1 MEKELIQIG
10 LEFLFGPIQ
19 KFEEDVDG
27 NEITGIKV
35 IDEDKITQDLDKEIG
50 EKWCDLW
57 ENDPNET
64 SGMRFDKVK
73 EKELAPW
80 FLEKIKKLIA
90 RLEEINDGSYEIE
103 DMITEYLEGL
113 IK

>member
-1 MEKELIQIG
+1 MGKELIQIG

-35 IDEDKITQDLDKEIG
+35 IDEDRITQELDKEIG

-64 SGMRFDKVK
+64 SGMRFDEVK
-73 EKELAPW
+73 EKELASW
-80 FLEKIKKLIA
+80 FLEMLNKLIA

-103 DMITEYLEGL
+103 DMITDHFKELL
-113 IK
+113 K